1 MVYKRFLTISLV
13 LVLITTLLAG
23 CGAASY
29 DTSNKYAGTEPE
41 AGYVSDGL
49 ADQAAGST
57 ETVTPQ
63 NQKLIRTLYL
73 DAETEDMDTL
83 LPKVEEKTAELG
95 GYIEG
100 REVYNGSAYSS
111 SRYRRAT
118 LTIRIPAEK
127 LDEFVT
133 QVSEQ
138 SNIVSNRET
147 TEDVTLQ
154 YVAVESRI
162 KALQT
167 EQDRLLELLAKAES
181 MEDLLKIE
189 SRLTEVRTELE
200 EVTSQLKLYDNL
212 VEYGT
217 IHLELSE
224 VVEYTEPEPESG
236 WARMGK
242 GFVKSL
248 KGVGNGFKE
257 IFIFLIASLPY
268 LVVFAVI
275 AVVIIVLIKREK
287 KKRKARKA
295 KETPTE

>member
-1 MVYKRFLTISLV
+1 MRLKRFLAISLI

-29 DTSNKYAGTEPE
+29 DGGDKNS
-41 AGYVSDGL
+41 
-49 ADQAAGST
+49 AAGSVEMGSVSDSLT
-57 ETVTPQ
+57 DASASSSGSVIPQ

-83 LPKVEEKTAELG
+83 LPQIEAKTADLG

-100 REVYNGSAYSS
+100 REIYNGSSYSS
-111 SRYRRAT
+111 SRYRHAS

-127 LDEFVT
+127 LDAFVT
-133 QVSEQ
+133 QVAEH
-138 SNIVSNRET
+138 SNIISNRET
-147 TEDVTLQ
+147 TEDVTLK
-154 YVAVESRI
+154 YIATESRVS
-162 KALQT
+162 ALQT
-167 EQDRLLELLAKAES
+167 EQARLLELLAKAES

-189 SRLTEVRTELE
+189 SRLTDIRAELE

-212 VEYGT
+212 VDYGT
-217 IHLELSE
+217 IYLDLSE

-268 LVVFAVI
+268 LVVISVI
-275 AVVIIVLIKREK
+275 VVTVVLLIRRRK
-287 KKRKARKA
+287 KKKVK
-295 KETPTE
+295 KTTPTE

>member
-29 DTSNKYAGTEPE
+29 DTANKGAAAEPE
-41 AGYVSDGL
+41 MGAVSDGL

-100 REVYNGSAYSS
+100 REIYNGSSYSG
-111 SRYRRAT
+111 SRYRRAS

-127 LDEFVT
+127 LDEFVS
-133 QVSEQ
+133 QVSEH

-147 TEDVTLQ
+147 TEDVTLK
-154 YVAVESRI
+154 YVATESRV

-167 EQDRLLELLAKAES
+167 EQDRLLELLAKAET
-181 MEDLLKIE
+181 MDDLLKIE
-189 SRLTEVRTELE
+189 SRLTDVRAELE

-212 VEYGT
+212 VDYGT
-217 IHLELSE
+217 IHLELNE
-224 VVEYTEPEPESG
+224 VVEYTEPEPDSG
-236 WARMGK
+236 WVRMGK

-248 KGVGNGFKE
+248 KDVGNGFKE
-257 IFIFLIASLPY
+257 FFIFLIAALPY
-268 LVVFAVI
+268 LVVI
-275 AVVIIVLIKREK
+275 AAIATGILLLIKRRI
-287 KKRKARKA
+287 KKRRARVMGV
-295 KETPTE
+295 

>member
-29 DTSNKYAGTEPE
+29 DTANKGAAAAPE
-41 AGYVSDGL
+41 AGAVSDGL
-49 ADQAAGST
+49 ADQAYGSA
-57 ETVTPQ
+57 ESVTPQ

-83 LPKVEEKTAELG
+83 LPQIQEKTAQLG
-95 GYIEG
+95 GYMEG
-100 REVYNGSAYSS
+100 REIYNGSSYSG

-127 LDEFVT
+127 LDEFVA
-133 QVSEQ
+133 QVAEH

-154 YVAVESRI
+154 YVATESRI

-167 EQDRLLELLAKAES
+167 EQDRLLELLAKAET
-181 MEDLLKIE
+181 MEDLLQIE
-189 SRLTEVRTELE
+189 SRLTDVRAELE

-212 VEYGT
+212 VDYGT

-236 WARMGK
+236 WARMGN

-257 IFIFLIASLPY
+257 FFIFLIAALPY
-268 LVVFAVI
+268 LVVI
-275 AVVIIVLIKREK
+275 AAIAIGVLLLIKRRIK
-287 KKRKARKA
+287 KKKVRKAA
-295 KETPTE
+295 KSEE